1 MIADIIDKTVLVFT
15 ILIILRALM
24 TWIPNL
30 DPYNPI
36 VQFLVQTTEPI
47 LAPIRALMPR
57 GIMLDFTPM
66 IAIILLQLVGHF
78 LVQAVA

>member
-1 MIADIIDKTVLVFT
+1 LIADIIDKTVLVFT

-57 GIMLDFTPM
+57 GIMIDFTPM
-66 IAIILLQLVGHF
+66 IAIVLLQVIGHVLVN
-78 LVQAVA
+78 ATA

>member
-1 MIADIIDKTVLVFT
+1 LIADIIDKTVLVFT